1 MMEDITYKRMLYHPR
16 KPQESPLWRLLDNHY
31 EGFENCYEESFEK
44 KYGFFRPATRE
55 VVYGYLRCGDLR
67 EGFARVRCP
76 DCREE
81 FLLAFSCKGRWFC
94 PSCHSKKVI
103 QFGEHLR
110 DNILYPIPHRQYVFS
125 IPIMLRI
132 YFKYDRDLLSRLCH
146 CAYESLLIFLR
157 KTIGLDGW
165 GTWCGYG
172 HTDLWRLC

>member
-1 MMEDITYKRMLYHPR
+1 M
-16 KPQESPLWRLLDNHY
+16 
-31 EGFENCYEESFEK
+31 
-44 KYGFFRPATRE
+44 TRE

-81 FLLAFSCKGRWFC
+81 FLLSFSCKGRWFC

-103 QFGEHLR
+103 QFAEHLR

-132 YFKYDRDLLSRLCH
+132 YFKYDRGLLSRLCH

-157 KTIGLDGW
+157 KTIASAAVPAAATT
-165 GTWCGYG
+165 GTKRRVSASTTPGPGNPLIPGPKNWFPLAHSAFSCLPTG
-172 HTDLWRLC
+172 